1 MTGDAI
7 KMSTM
12 SWYRLTLNS
21 AQVAAGELQQRQ
33 EAFDEAFGAARAP
46 RTMALFQQAR
56 EDGGVDLFLTPDCGE
71 HAAELIEEW
80 GCTPC
85 ERPSMIGLHL
95 LVGHAEMT
103 YYMP

>member
-1 MTGDAI
+1 
-7 KMSTM
+7 MSNVN
-12 SWYRLTLNS
+12 WYRLTVNS
-21 AQVAAGELQQRQ
+21 AQVAAGEIQRCKD
-33 EAFDEAFGAARAP
+33 AFDQCFSAARAP

-56 EDGGVDLFLTPDCGE
+56 EDGGMDLFLTPDCSE
-71 HAAELIEEW
+71 HAAEFLKEW

-85 ERPSMIGLHL
+85 DHPSMIGLHL

>member
-1 MTGDAI
+1 MKKDY
-7 KMSTM
+7 
-12 SWYRLTLNS
+12 WYRLTVNS
-21 AQVAAGELQQRQ
+21 AQVAAGEIQRRND
-33 EAFDEAFGAARAP
+33 AFDECFTAARAP

-56 EDGGVDLFLTPDCGE
+56 EDGGVDLFLTPDCSE
-71 HAAELIEEW
+71 YAAELIKEW

-85 ERPSMIGLHL
+85 DRPSMVGLHL

>member
-1 MTGDAI
+1 
-7 KMSTM
+7 MSTVN
-12 SWYRLTLNS
+12 WHKLTVNS
-21 AQVAAGELQQRQ
+21 AQVAAGEIQRRKD
-33 EAFDEAFGAARAP
+33 AFDQFFSAARAP

-56 EDGGVDLFLTPDCGE
+56 EDGGVDLFLTPDCNE
-71 HAAELIEEW
+71 HAVELLEEW

-85 ERPSMIGLHL
+85 DRPSMIGLHL